1 MSAAPVPRER
11 DILAACLRLLRLAG
25 IPAFRANTGA
35 VRLASRSGRARFVR
49 FGPKGQSDILGI
61 IPKAR
66 DGRRGVF
73 LAVET
78 KRPGE
83 KPTPEQQA
91 FLDAVT
97 AAGGLALVVSDVT
110 QLEAALRR
118 EGALS

>member
-1 MSAAPVPRER
+1 MSAAPVPLER
-11 DILAACLRLLRLAG
+11 DILAACLRLLKLAG
-25 IPAFRANTGA
+25 VPAWRANTGA

-49 FGPKGQSDILGI
+49 FGPRGQSDILGVL
-61 IPKAR
+61 PPT
-66 DGRRGVF
+66 GRL
-73 LAVET
+73 LACET
-78 KRPGE
+78 KRPGQN
-83 KPTPEQQA
+83 PTPEQRA